1 MRNKGWMKFL
11 ALVVSIGALAFP
23 MTAFAA
29 GEKDTTPPELT
40 AILEDETVKI
50 ESRDDNSGVEAVFID
65 GNRVNSLTDGKA
77 SVALKDYVGANKN
90 VSVYAV
96 DYAGN
101 CSETVKFSNPY
112 YKEPET
118 EEEDGNSGS
127 AGQQDQKPAQQ
138 ATQKPAGTQAGSSGS
153 NAGASNQGSAPAGGN
168 STGANSGSNGTN
180 SGNAGAGA
188 NSGTGGGNTSSGSG
202 NSQES
207 ASSIPEGAFT
217 PDGTGTVLD
226 EATGEDGDKQFYT
239 ITTEDGNVFYLI
251 VDGKRDSQNV
261 YFLNAVTESDLM
273 ALAEKDNENGASSI
287 PSAEV
292 CTCTEKCVAG
302 EVDTACPVCRND
314 LKGCTGKEAGPS
326 ETEEPAEPE
335 KPEKGGGSVGTI
347 LFIVIALLA
356 VCGAGYYVKIVRPKQ
371 QAEDEEFEDDGYG
384 EGFDPDEAFGET
396 EYLSEDDFD
405 DRIEDNEQEDGE

>member
-11 ALVVSIGALAFP
+11 ALVVSIGAFSFP

-29 GEKDTTPPELT
+29 GDKDTTPPELT
-40 AILEDETVKI
+40 AVLEDETVKI

-101 CSETVKFSNPY
+101 RSESVKFANPY
-112 YKEPET
+112 YQEPET
-118 EEEDGNSGS
+118 KGQEGNSGN

-138 ATQKPAGTQAGSSGS
+138 APQTPAGTQAGSSSS
-153 NAGASNQGSAPAGGN
+153 NAGASNQGSTQAGGN
-168 STGANSGSNGTN
+168 NTGAN

-188 NSGTGGGNTSSGSG
+188 NSGTGGGNAAGGGSG

-217 PDGTGTVLD
+217 PDGIGTVLD

-273 ALAEKDNENGASSI
+273 ALAEKDSENSASSI

-326 ETEEPAEPE
+326 EAEEPAEPD
-335 KPEKGGGSVGTI
+335 KPEKGGSVGTV

-371 QAEDEEFEDDGYG
+371 QMEDEEFEDDGYG

-405 DRIEDNEQEDGE
+405 DRIEDDGQEDGE

>member
-1 MRNKGWMKFL
+1 MRTKGWMKFL
-11 ALVVSIGALAFP
+11 ALVVSIGAFSFP

-29 GEKDTTPPELT
+29 GDKDTTPPELT
-40 AILEDETVKI
+40 AVLEDETVKI

-101 CSETVKFSNPY
+101 RSESVKFANPY
-112 YKEPET
+112 YQEPET
-118 EEEDGNSGS
+118 KGQEGNSGN

-138 ATQKPAGTQAGSSGS
+138 APQTPAGTQAGSSSS
-153 NAGASNQGSAPAGGN
+153 NAGASNQGSTQAGGN
-168 STGANSGSNGTN
+168 NTGAN

-188 NSGTGGGNTSSGSG
+188 NSGTGGGNAAGGGSG

-217 PDGTGTVLD
+217 PDGIGTVLD

-273 ALAEKDNENGASSI
+273 ALAEKDSENSASSI

-326 ETEEPAEPE
+326 EAEEPAEPD
-335 KPEKGGGSVGTI
+335 KPEKGGSVGTV

-371 QAEDEEFEDDGYG
+371 QMEDEEFEDDGYG
-384 EGFDPDEAFGET
+384 EGFDSDEAFGET

-405 DRIEDNEQEDGE
+405 DRIEDDGQEDGE

>member
-11 ALVVSIGALAFP
+11 ALVVSIGAIAFP
-23 MTAFAA
+23 MTASAA

-40 AILEDETVKI
+40 AVLEDETVKI

-65 GNRVNSLTDGKA
+65 GNRINSLTDGKA

-118 EEEDGNSGS
+118 KEQDGNSGS
-127 AGQQDQKPAQQ
+127 AGQQQQSQKPAQQ
-138 ATQKPAGTQAGSSGS
+138 ATQTPTGTQAGSSGS
-153 NAGASNQGSAPAGGN
+153 NTGASNQGSAQAGGN
-168 STGANSGSNGTN
+168 SNGAN
-180 SGNAGAGA
+180 
-188 NSGTGGGNTSSGSG
+188 SG

-239 ITTEDGNVFYLI
+239 ITTEGGNVFYLI

-273 ALAEKDNENGASSI
+273 ALAEKDSENSASSI

-292 CTCTEKCVAG
+292 CTCTEKCAAG

-314 LKGCTGKEAGPS
+314 LKGCTGKEAEPS
-326 ETEEPAEPE
+326 ETEEPAETE
-335 KPEKGGGSVGTI
+335 KPEKGGNVGII
-347 LFIVIALLA
+347 LFIVAALLA

-405 DRIEDNEQEDGE
+405 DRIEDDGQGDGE

>member
-11 ALVVSIGALAFP
+11 ALVVSIGAFAFP
-23 MTAFAA
+23 MTASAA

-40 AILEDETVKI
+40 AVLEDETVKI

-118 EEEDGNSGS
+118 KGQDGDSGN
-127 AGQQDQKPAQQ
+127 AGQQDQKPARQD
-138 ATQKPAGTQAGSSGS
+138 TQTPAGTQAGSSGS
-153 NAGASNQGSAPAGGN
+153 NAGTSNQNSSVAGGN
-168 STGANSGSNGTN
+168 SAGTN
-180 SGNAGAGA
+180 SGNAGTGA
-188 NSGTGGGNTSSGSG
+188 NSGTGGGNTSSGSAAGSSG

-239 ITTEDGNVFYLI
+239 ITTEGGNVFYLI

-273 ALAEKDNENGASSI
+273 ALAEKDSENSASSI

-292 CTCTEKCVAG
+292 CTCTEKCAAG

-326 ETEEPAEPE
+326 ETEEPAE
-335 KPEKGGGSVGTI
+335 PEKGGGSVGTI

-371 QAEDEEFEDDGYG
+371 QAEDEGFEDDGYG

>member
-1 MRNKGWMKFL
+1 MRTKGWMKFL
-11 ALVVSIGALAFP
+11 ALVVSIGAFSFP

-29 GEKDTTPPELT
+29 GDKDTTPPELT
-40 AILEDETVKI
+40 AVLEDETVKI

-101 CSETVKFSNPY
+101 RSESVKFVNPY
-112 YKEPET
+112 YQEPET
-118 EEEDGNSGS
+118 KGQEGNSGN

-138 ATQKPAGTQAGSSGS
+138 APQTPAGTQAGSSSS
-153 NAGASNQGSAPAGGN
+153 NAGASNQGSTQAGGN
-168 STGANSGSNGTN
+168 NTGAN

-188 NSGTGGGNTSSGSG
+188 NSGTGGGNAAGGGSG

-273 ALAEKDNENGASSI
+273 ALAEKDSENSASSI

-326 ETEEPAEPE
+326 EAEEPAEPD
-335 KPEKGGGSVGTI
+335 KPEKGGSVGTV

-371 QAEDEEFEDDGYG
+371 QMEDEEFEDDGYG

-405 DRIEDNEQEDGE
+405 DRIEDDGQEDGE

>member
-1 MRNKGWMKFL
+1 MRTKGWMKFL

-23 MTAFAA
+23 MTASAA
-29 GEKDTTPPELT
+29 GEKDTTPPELM
-40 AILEDETVKI
+40 AVLEDETVKI

-118 EEEDGNSGS
+118 KGQDGNSGN

-138 ATQKPAGTQAGSSGS
+138 ATQTPAGTQAGSSGS

-168 STGANSGSNGTN
+168 STGANSGSTGTN
-180 SGNAGAGA
+180 SGNA
-188 NSGTGGGNTSSGSG
+188 GTGGGNTSSGSAAGGGSG

-239 ITTEDGNVFYLI
+239 ITTEGGNVFYLI

-273 ALAEKDNENGASSI
+273 ALAEKDSENSASSI

-292 CTCTEKCVAG
+292 CTCTEKCAAG

-314 LKGCTGKEAGPS
+314 LKGCTGKEAEPS

-405 DRIEDNEQEDGE
+405 DRVEDDGQEDGE